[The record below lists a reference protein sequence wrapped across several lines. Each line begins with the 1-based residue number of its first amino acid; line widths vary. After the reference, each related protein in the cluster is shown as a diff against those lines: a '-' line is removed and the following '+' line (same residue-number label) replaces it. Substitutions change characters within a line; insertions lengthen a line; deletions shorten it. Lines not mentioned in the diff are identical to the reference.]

1 MFIYFISCANIF
13 LFIYFLQV
21 RGGYSVTA
29 DIDTEYLLVGVGSFT
44 HFLSFIQLCSV
55 ENLCHLFWWNV
66 TFIEFNKINEAQRS
80 HVLFYVVMLEAFKHH
95 YTDLLKCRGFS
106 IFLFLVY
113 FLFLLY
119 FLFLVYFLYYF
130 VFYYILYSIIFCI
143 VSTSNNAFI

>member
-113 FLFLLY
+113 FLLFFY
-119 FLFLVYFLYYF
+119 SVFLVPILL
-130 VFYYILYSIIFCI
+130 ILYSLFLFY
-143 VSTSNNAFI
+143 S